1 MPIEPSRTSLEGCA
15 FVAPAGV
22 WQASAMIQTEPIVY
36 DGPGGTFEG
45 TVSWDDSIAGTR
57 PGVMIAH
64 AFGGQGD
71 FDIAKA
77 EKLAAM
83 GYVGLTLDMYGQGVR
98 ASTPEES
105 SELMQVLLDDRAL
118 LAARINR
125 AHEVL
130 VEHPL
135 VDPART
141 GAIGFCFGGLCLL
154 DLARSGADVLG
165 VASFHGI
172 FTPPEQATTEPIGA
186 SVLVLHG
193 WDDPL
198 AQPDDVVA
206 LAAEL
211 TERQADWQIL
221 AFGHTGHAFTNPT
234 AQAPEVGMQYNEK
247 ANDRSWRAMT
257 DFLADLFAG

>member
-1 MPIEPSRTSLEGCA
+1 
-15 FVAPAGV
+15 
-22 WQASAMIQTEPIVY
+22 MIQTEPIVY
-36 DGPGGTFEG
+36 DGPGGTFAG
-45 TVSWDDSIAGTR
+45 TVSWDDSIDGPR
-57 PGVMIAH
+57 PGVMISH
-64 AFGGQGD
+64 AFGGQSQ
-71 FDIAKA
+71 FDTDKA

-83 GYVGLTLDMYGQGVR
+83 GYVGFALDMYGQGVR
-98 ASTPEES
+98 ASSPEEA
-105 SELMQVLLDDRAL
+105 SELMHVLLDDRAL
-118 LAARINR
+118 LTARINR

-135 VDPART
+135 VDPDRT

-154 DLARSGADVLG
+154 DLARSCADILG

-172 FTPPEQATTEPIGA
+172 FTPPEQTKTEPIGA

-221 AFGHTGHAFTNPT
+221 AFGNTGHAFTNPT
-234 AQAPEVGMQYNEK
+234 AQSPEAGMQFNEQS
-247 ANDRSWRAMT
+247 DRRAWRVMT
-257 DFLADLFAG
+257 DFFADLFAD